1 MPTVQ
6 KDSVGIFFM
15 WIFVCL
21 YKYWGHHFLHVKI
34 TKYKFATGCN

>member
-21 YKYWGHHFLHVKI
+21 YKYWGLHFLHVKI
-34 TKYKFATGCN
+34 TKYNFATGCN